1 MTESLTIDNFGPI
14 SHVRI
19 DEIKPFT
26 VLIGKSATGKSTI
39 MKIIALFRYIFKL
52 ANIRS
57 YYHLSNISRSPFR
70 IDFRALLRENGM
82 YGMLMP
88 DTKIS
93 YSVNSDSGNVYS
105 IEYSKKKLNKLPNI
119 SVNDL
124 VFLKGVFVCE
134 NRNAI
139 SSWLESGLGLRSVK
153 TDFYFDET
161 LKLFLEATTN
171 LKNTQIPSLAVS
183 LQVSKSSNGAPQYIL
198 HDDSNSQISFKLREA
213 SSGMKSTVPLAV
225 IVEYMARYFNFKD
238 AYRRS
243 VLDYLL
249 HADRLTDFKPATE
262 FEGFRPIVSV
272 HVEEPEL
279 SLDPASQILLQQQM
293 VDSLFHNAAK
303 DRNCMLMYA
312 THSPYLAN
320 HINLLMAQWDNDN
333 LSGIN
338 PKDVDVFL
346 TEPDG
351 TMRSVIVLDQSN
363 RKVVDSE
370 FLSKEIELLYNDYYL
385 LRND

>member
-1 MTESLTIDNFGPI
+1 MTEALSINNFGPI
-14 SHVRI
+14 SHMRI

-39 MKIIALFRYIFKL
+39 MKIVALFRYIFKL

-70 IDFRALLRENGM
+70 IDFSALLRENGLS
-82 YGMLMP
+82 GMLMP
-88 DTKIS
+88 DTMIS
-93 YSVNSDSGNVYS
+93 YTVSCDSGNVYS
-105 IEYSKKKLNKLPNI
+105 IEYSRKKLNRLPNI
-119 SVNDL
+119 SVDDL

-161 LKLFLEATTN
+161 LKLFLEATSN
-171 LKNTQIPSLAVS
+171 VRNMQIPSLAVS
-183 LQVSKSSNGAPQYIL
+183 LQVSKSNNGASQYVL
-198 HDDSNSQISFKLREA
+198 HEDSGSSKSIKLRDA

-225 IVEYMARYFNFKD
+225 IVEYMARNFNFKD

-249 HADRLTDFKPATE
+249 KAGRLTDFKPATE
-262 FEGFRPIVSV
+262 FEGFRSVVSV

-293 VDSLFHNAAK
+293 VDSLFHNSAK

-333 LSGIN
+333 STGIN
-338 PKDVDVFL
+338 PEDVDVFL

-351 TMRSVIVLDQSN
+351 TMRSVIVLDQSD

-370 FLSKEIELLYNDYYL
+370 FLSKEIESLYNDYYL

>member
-1 MTESLTIDNFGPI
+1 MTETLSIDNFGPI
-14 SHVRI
+14 SHIRI

-39 MKIIALFRYIFKL
+39 MKIVALFRYIYKL

-70 IDFRALLRENGM
+70 IDFSALLRENGL
-82 YGMLMP
+82 YGMLTP
-88 DTKIS
+88 DTRIS
-93 YSVNSDSGNVYS
+93 YTVSADSGNVYS
-105 IEYSKKKLNKLPNI
+105 IEYLKKKLNKLPNI
-119 SVNDL
+119 SVDDL

-139 SSWLESGLGLRSVK
+139 SSWLESGLALRPVK

-161 LKLFLEATTN
+161 LKLFLEATDN
-171 LKNTQIPSLAVS
+171 VKNIQIPSLAVS
-183 LQVSKSSNGAPQYIL
+183 LLVSKSNSGAAQYIL
-198 HDDSNSQISFKLREA
+198 HDDSNSAKNFKLREA

-225 IVEYMARYFNFKD
+225 IVEYMARNFNFKD

-243 VLDYLL
+243 VIDYLL
-249 HADRLTDFKPATE
+249 KADRLTDFKPATE
-262 FEGFRPIVSV
+262 FEGFSPIVSV

-279 SLDPASQILLQQQM
+279 SLDPASQILLQQQI
-293 VDSLFHNAAK
+293 VDALFHNAAM

-320 HINLLMAQWDNDN
+320 HINLLMAQWDNDHS
-333 LSGIN
+333 SGIN
-338 PKDVDVFL
+338 PNDVDVFL
-346 TEPDG
+346 TEQDG
-351 TMRSVIVLDQSN
+351 TMRSVIVLDQSD